1 MGKTTIKQMS
11 VANDSGQY
19 VKYWSYDGAGVCDV
33 ILTGEF
39 EDHDEAFS
47 IPLSMYEVSA
57 FKELLNDLKEAV
69 DGHLVTSTT
78 VVEEF

>member
-1 MGKTTIKQMS
+1 MSKTTIKQMS

-19 VKYWSYDGAGVCDV
+19 VKYWSYDGVEISNV
-33 ILTGEF
+33 ILTGKY

-47 IPLSMYEVSA
+47 IPLSMYEVPA

-69 DGHLVTSTT
+69 NGQLVTSTT
-78 VVEEF
+78 VTEEY